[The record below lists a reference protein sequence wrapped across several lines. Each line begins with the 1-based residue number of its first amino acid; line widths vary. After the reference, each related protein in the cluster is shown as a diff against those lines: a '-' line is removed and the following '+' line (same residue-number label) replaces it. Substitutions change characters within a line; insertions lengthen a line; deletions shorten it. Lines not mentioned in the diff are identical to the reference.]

1 MNRNPNITFPTPV
14 LPKGS
19 STLQSAEAAPIVN
32 RSGVSFPVISAFPHA
47 TSSYVINQEIS
58 SLQGMTSNDPAN
70 QVYAPI
76 LPTKQ
81 GNSNYLQH
89 RQPQKPCKRPRRYA
103 CQYAGC
109 DRSFDSQWSLERWVL
124 CTLVTYRHV
133 RIHTGEK
140 PFTCSYPNC
149 GKSFA
154 DKCALKRHEMS
165 HNPSKPFKCTFP
177 KCDKSFKTKSYL
189 GSLVCRCSL
198 LEIHMRLHTEDDP
211 YKCTYKGCNR
221 SFSSPKSLKHH
232 EAVWHNAAGNEP
244 SVEHDLREK
253 IIRLQNR
260 YRVCEHRFY
269 KG

>member
-1 MNRNPNITFPTPV
+1 M
-14 LPKGS
+14 
-19 STLQSAEAAPIVN
+19 A
-32 RSGVSFPVISAFPHA
+32 AFPHPPN
-47 TSSYVINQEIS
+47 SYVINQEIPP
-58 SLQGMTSNDPAN
+58 LQGIAPNDPPV

-81 GNSNYLQH
+81 VSSNYLQH

-109 DRSFDSQWSLERWVL
+109 DRSFDSQWSLERSSF
-124 CTLVTYRHV
+124 CKHITRRHV

-140 PFTCSYPNC
+140 PFTCSFPNC

-177 KCDKSFKTKSYL
+177 KCEKSFKTKSYL
-189 GSLVCRCSL
+189 GAGCFPCSQ

-232 EAVWHNAAGNEP
+232 EAVWHNATGSEP
-244 SVEHDLREK
+244 TVEHDLREK

-260 YRVCEHRFY
+260 YRVNNSAFCDA
-269 KG
+269 